1 MSAVR
6 VVATDVDGTFFDN
19 HHTVPAANM
28 DAARRCTAAGIPVVI
43 CTGKIPGPWSDQ
55 MLAELQLG
63 TYAVYFNGGL
73 IVDGAG
79 ETVHEAAVDE
89 DVIDRVL
96 EAIEGF
102 DSRVTIVAY
111 SIAGLDHRFQLFSNE
126 ATADNIAVDWI
137 AGAGEHPPVQIPG
150 GSMREFV
157 REKKLTV
164 NKLWVSTRFAPA
176 SFAEEPGPTNWATF
190 EELSA
195 AMKQGAGEGRAE
207 VMEQIRHTIPGLV
220 RRQPPLCACSALL
233 FGRSDAVGYRRA
245 SRHWSS
251 CRLARTRVRR
261 WRWSL
266 TNLTCRLR
274 PCWRWGT
281 G

>member
-1 MSAVR
+1 
-6 VVATDVDGTFFDN
+6 
-19 HHTVPAANM
+19 
-28 DAARRCTAAGIPVVI
+28 
-43 CTGKIPGPWSDQ
+43 

-137 AGAGEHPPVQIPG
+137 AGAGEHRA
-150 GSMREFV
+150 GSR
-157 REKKLTV
+157 
-164 NKLWVSTRFAPA
+164 
-176 SFAEEPGPTNWATF
+176 
-190 EELSA
+190 
-195 AMKQGAGEGRAE
+195 
-207 VMEQIRHTIPGLV
+207 
-220 RRQPPLCACSALL
+220 
-233 FGRSDAVGYRRA
+233 
-245 SRHWSS
+245 
-251 CRLARTRVRR
+251 
-261 WRWSL
+261 
-266 TNLTCRLR
+266 
-274 PCWRWGT
+274 
-281 G
+281 